1 MVRSNLG
8 RLMGERRLKV
18 ADVARETGIHRNS
31 LTTLYRDEAERIDV
45 EMIEKLCAF
54 FGCTVGD
61 LLEYVPERRPGKRER
76 AS

>member
-1 MVRSNLG
+1 
-8 RLMGERRLKV
+8 MGERRLKV

>member
-1 MVRSNLG
+1 
-8 RLMGERRLKV
+8 MGERRLKV

-54 FGCTVGD
+54 FGCAVGD

-76 AS
+76 AQ